1 MQKDNL
7 KNDNPTDANNVLA
20 PVFTYLFSFKYWQ
33 YDPPRYILVYAKNE
47 EEARLLGAKKCY
59 FNSGQIASPE
69 DLVLCTYGL

>member
-1 MQKDNL
+1 MQIDTK
-7 KNDNPTDANNVLA
+7 KNETPTDANNMLA

-33 YDPPRYILVYAKNE
+33 NDPPRYILVYAKNE
-47 EEARLLGAKKCY
+47 EEARILGAKQCF